1 MKNKKKISAIL
12 FALLALICV
21 FTMTAV
27 ATEIAEEEP
36 VVPTVVDSGECGAE
50 GDNVLWTFYSDGL
63 LEITGSGDMAD
74 YSSSKAPWGD
84 NTSTSSGY
92 NVNSIVITEGVTR
105 IGDKA
110 FQLMNFHSVKIPGS
124 VETIGKNAFYF
135 CNEFTTL
142 AIPEGVVVIGDY
154 AFDNCRKLAYVSL
167 PAGLEII
174 GRHAFS
180 TTNLTSIVIPGTVK
194 EIGAFAFYNTELTGI
209 EIPSSVTTIG
219 EAAFMLI
226 DELTSVE
233 IPDNVTNIGT
243 RLFESCYNLV
253 SVKLPSNMKEIPYR
267 MFWYCHDLTDITIP
281 STVTKIDSDAFWYAT
296 SLAQINIPSGVKEI
310 GNGVFGHTAL
320 TTINIPASMETI
332 GEGAFRT
339 ESLESI
345 NVAGGNQ
352 NYKSIDGVLYS
363 KDMTE
368 FICYPAAKAGET
380 YAIPNGVEIIH
391 KYAFHYAKGLTS
403 LTIPRTVVK
412 TYSDNGYD
420 CSYCTNLEDIYYK
433 GTSEEWSKING
444 IKSSG
449 FGKKTVHYH
458 ESHTMSDWTVDSA
471 ANCQVTGEKS
481 RYCTYDCG
489 YTETAT
495 IPVVAH
501 AMGNWYTSKN
511 PTCTAKG
518 QSKRDCTYGCGT
530 SETKDISATGHK
542 DGNPYD
548 GYCDVCGA
556 ETDAVKDCSC
566 NCHKGGFMGF
576 IWKIMSFFQK
586 LFKTNQTCACGMA
599 HY

>member
-50 GDNVLWTFYSDGL
+50 GDNVLWTLYSDGL
-63 LEITGSGDMAD
+63 LEITGTGEMVNYDGH
-74 YSSSKAPWGD
+74 KAPWRTC
-84 NTSTSSGY
+84 NFTS
-92 NVNSIVITEGVTR
+92 VVIGNGVTNV
-105 IGDKA
+105 GDYA
-110 FQLMNFHSVKIPGS
+110 FYQSDIYSISIPGS
-124 VETIGKNAFYF
+124 VKTIGKDAFYF
-135 CNEFTTL
+135 CNELL
-142 AIPEGVVVIGDY
+142 AVNIPVGVVVIGDY

-180 TTNLTSIVIPGTVK
+180 TTDLTGIVIPGTVK

-226 DELTSVE
+226 DELTYVE
-233 IPDNVTNIGT
+233 IPNNVINIGR
-243 RLFESCYNLV
+243 RLFESCYNLE
-253 SVKLPSNMKEIPYR
+253 SVKLPDNMKEIPER
-267 MFWYCHDLTDITIP
+267 MFWYCYDLTDITIP
-281 STVTKIDSDAFWYAT
+281 ASVTKIDYDAFWYAK
-296 SLAQINIPSGVKEI
+296 SLSQINIPSNVKEI
-310 GNGVFGHTAL
+310 GNGAFGFTAL
-320 TTINIPASMETI
+320 TSVDIPASVETL
-332 GEGAFRT
+332 GEGVFRS
-339 ESLESI
+339 ESLRNI
-345 NVAGGNQ
+345 NVAGSNQ
-352 NYKSIDGVLYS
+352 NYKSVDGVLYS

-368 FICYPAAKAGET
+368 LICYPAAKSGET
-380 YAIPNGVEIIH
+380 YTIPNGVEIIH
-391 KYAFHYAKGLTS
+391 KYSFNYVDELTS
-403 LTIPRTVVK
+403 LIIPRTV
-412 TYSDNGYD
+412 TRTNSNYD
-420 CSYCTNLEDIYYK
+420 CYNCTNLKDIYFK
-433 GTSEEWSKING
+433 GTSEEWNKING
-444 IKSSG
+444 IKTSG
-449 FGKKTVHYH
+449 FLSKTIHYH
-458 ESHTMSDWTVDSA
+458 ETHTMSDWTVDSA
-471 ANCQVTGEKS
+471 ATCKAEGEQS

-489 YTETAT
+489 YTENAV

-501 AMGNWYTSKN
+501 AMGNWYTAKN

-518 QSKRDCTYGCGT
+518 QSKRDCAYGCGT

>member
-50 GDNVLWTFYSDGL
+50 GDNVLWKLYSDGL
-63 LEITGSGDMAD
+63 LEITGTGAMAD
-74 YSSSKAPWGD
+74 YSHGGPWG
-84 NTSTSSGY
+84 TQSSG
-92 NVNSIVITEGVTR
+92 VVKVVISEGVTR
-105 IGDKA
+105 IGNASFEQCIDIIDV
-110 FQLMNFHSVKIPGS
+110 SIPNT
-124 VETIGKNAFYF
+124 VTNIG
-135 CNEFTTL
+135 
-142 AIPEGVVVIGDY
+142 VR
-154 AFDNCRKLAYVSL
+154 AFDYCNKLKSVNIPVGVTVIEDAAFWDCRRLAYVSL
-167 PAGLEII
+167 PNGLKKI
-174 GRHAFS
+174 GSQAFS
-180 TTNLTSIVIPGTVK
+180 TTDLTSIVIPDTVT
-194 EIGAFAFYNTELTGI
+194 EIGSTAFFDTELNGI
-209 EIPSSVTTIG
+209 NIPSSVTTIG
-219 EAAFMLI
+219 EGAFMNI
-226 DELTSVE
+226 DELKYVE
-233 IPDNVTNIGT
+233 IPETVINIGS
-243 RLFESCYNLV
+243 RLFESSGV
-253 SVKLPSNMKEIPYR
+253 EAVKLPDNMKEIPER
-267 MFWYCHDLTDITIP
+267 MFWYCKSLTDITIP
-281 STVTKIDSDAFWYAT
+281 ASVTKIGDTAFWYAT
-296 SLAQINIPSGVKEI
+296 NLSQINIPSNVKEI
-310 GNGVFGHTAL
+310 GISAFGYTAL
-320 TTINIPASMETI
+320 TTLTIPASVETI

-345 NVAGGNQ
+345 NVAGANK
-352 NYKSIDGVLYS
+352 NYKSVGGVLYN

-380 YAIPNGVEIIH
+380 YTIPNGVEIIH

-449 FGKKTVHYH
+449 FGKKTVHFH
-458 ESHTMSDWTVDSA
+458 ETHTMSDWTVDSKA
-471 ANCQVTGEKS
+471 TCKAEGEQS

-548 GYCDVCGA
+548 GKCDVCGA
-556 ETDAVKDCSC
+556 ETAAVENCSC
-566 NCHKGGFMGF
+566 NCHKDGFMGF
-576 IWKIMSFFQK
+576 IWKIMIFFQK
-586 LFKTNQTCACGMA
+586 LFKTNQRCACGVA